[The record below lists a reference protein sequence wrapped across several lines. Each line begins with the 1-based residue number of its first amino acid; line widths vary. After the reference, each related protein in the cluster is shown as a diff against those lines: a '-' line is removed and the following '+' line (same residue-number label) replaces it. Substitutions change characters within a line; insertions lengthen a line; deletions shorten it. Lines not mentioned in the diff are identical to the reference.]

1 LLSTGVN
8 GPVILIS
15 SVVSD
20 YQDKYKRF
28 LDNVEMGR
36 WVNGKMGKWGNG
48 KMGRWEDVIAIVTRC

>member
-48 KMGRWEDVIAIVTRC
+48 KM